1 MLYIIFIIKLSQI
14 YCNLIVVSLYIIQ
27 FQQTFLLSSVQKST
41 PSSSQLEGQRHG
53 LTCYQTITDLT
64 KSN

>member
-41 PSSSQLEGQRHG
+41 PSSSQLEGQKTWFYLLPDYYRPN
-53 LTCYQTITDLT
+53 
-64 KSN
+64 KE